1 MRQFQLEEYTQDIT
15 ASLPEDVRLI
25 SEDDIASVKNVQ
37 TPEELKDVHMNFLL
51 YYSHLIP
58 KMQEK
63 KRQKERE
70 ERRQARKQQRRKRAN
85 VEDDEESVIENGD
98 EDADDA
104 DEPEP
109 EENETDVIKPAARG
123 GPYATCRKAKLGY

>member
-1 MRQFQLEEYTQDIT
+1 M
-15 ASLPEDVRLI
+15 
-25 SEDDIASVKNVQ
+25 
-37 TPEELKDVHMNFLL
+37 HFLL

-70 ERRQARKQQRRKRAN
+70 ERRQARKQSRRKRVN
-85 VEDDEESVIENGD
+85 VEDDEESVIENENED
-98 EDADDA
+98 EA

-109 EENETDVIKPAARG
+109 EENENDVIKPAARG
-123 GPYATCRKAKLGY
+123 GPYATCRKANLGEYSAFCISPKRTNFT